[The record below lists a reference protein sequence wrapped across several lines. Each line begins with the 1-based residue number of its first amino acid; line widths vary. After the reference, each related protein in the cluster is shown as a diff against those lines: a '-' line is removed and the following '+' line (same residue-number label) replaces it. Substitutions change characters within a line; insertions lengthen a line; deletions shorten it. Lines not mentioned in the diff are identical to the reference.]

1 MSIIAIKESR
11 MVVAMN
17 DLIREAKMLH
27 LKQRCLIGMA
37 PLITLPTQ
45 VWKIQV
51 IILTCIVIC

>member
-11 MVVAMN
+11 MAIAMN
-17 DLIREAKMLH
+17 DLSLEAEMLH
-27 LKQRCLIGMA
+27 LKQRHLIGMA
-37 PLITLPTQ
+37 SLITLPTQ